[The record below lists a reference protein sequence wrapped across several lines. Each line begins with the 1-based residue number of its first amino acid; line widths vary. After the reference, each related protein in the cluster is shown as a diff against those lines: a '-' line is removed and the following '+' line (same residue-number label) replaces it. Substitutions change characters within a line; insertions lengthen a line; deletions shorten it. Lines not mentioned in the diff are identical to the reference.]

1 MKKQFVGFAAALML
15 TCAPAGAF
23 QNAPSVNAA
32 KPVITVQ
39 ADGVTGINLI
49 EVGYPGG
56 YFKKVGKRRWTESS
70 PDGTFQFVEEARG
83 ETSVMLYDASRD
95 YYIQIDL
102 QGMQVL
108 LGESGQQYRP
118 LYRITRVLASGEPAS
133 AGAAPQA
140 AGPGCNK
147 IGKIRS
153 KNSDVPVTV
162 TVRNRTKSFRA
173 VMWIDF
179 NGQPVN
185 YANLEPGQKFT
196 IETFVTHPWMFTDGP
211 GNCAEVYMPQAGAKT
226 FNITARNPQGGD

>member
-1 MKKQFVGFAAALML
+1 MKKQFVGLAAALML
-15 TCAPAGAF
+15 SCAPSGAV
-23 QNAPSVNAA
+23 QTAPAVQAA
-32 KPVITVQ
+32 KPLITVQ
-39 ADGVTGINLI
+39 ADGVTGINLM

-56 YFKKVGKRRWTESS
+56 NFKKVGKRRWRESS
-70 PDGTFQFVEEARG
+70 PDGTFDFVEEARG

-108 LGESGQQYRP
+108 LGEGGQQYRP
-118 LYRITRVLASGEPAS
+118 LYQITRVLASGEPA
-133 AGAAPQA
+133 GGGAPQA
-140 AGPGCNK
+140 AGGGCNK
-147 IGKIRS
+147 LGKMRS

-162 TVRNRTKSFRA
+162 TFRNRTKSFRA

-196 IETFVTHPWMFTDGP
+196 VNTFLTHPWMFTDGP
-211 GNCAEVYMPQAGAKT
+211 GNCAEVFVPKAGVST